1 MSPDWP
7 GNASVSPRR
16 GRRKCPGRGKS
27 GHLCLD
33 CCPRDPAPD
42 KRKMYGLM
50 DGNLILLTLVCV
62 YRCISI
68 NKNVVEKFIS
78 AIQLKL

>member
-1 MSPDWP
+1 MARASDASPGRCSGRAPLGRDPGEDPGHAGGIMFPDWP

-16 GRRKCPGRGKS
+16 SRRGKS

-42 KRKMYGLM
+42 ERKKMDIKLM
-50 DGNLILLTLVCV
+50 ASDL
-62 YRCISI
+62 
-68 NKNVVEKFIS
+68 
-78 AIQLKL
+78 